1 MTPSLAMLFK
11 QKRLLALLAVVVV
24 LLGLAL
30 WQFVFNQPRDAALSD
45 GMPTSPAIEEK
56 YGVRFTQI
64 GVTADGG
71 MVDVRYKILD
81 PDKAMALMGGM
92 SGMGDESATPEL
104 LVEGANVA
112 IENSEVMSMKQ
123 LPEPGSVQFILYANP
138 KGIVVPG
145 TRLTIIV
152 GNLRLEH
159 VVAQ

>member
-1 MTPSLAMLFK
+1 MTPSPSVLFK
-11 QKRLLALLAVVVV
+11 YKRLLALLAVLVV
-24 LLGLAL
+24 LLGIIL
-30 WQFVFNQPRDAALSD
+30 WQVVLNKPRDTDLSA

-92 SGMGDESATPEL
+92 SGMGGEDASPTL
-104 LVEGANVA
+104 LVEGANVT
-112 IENSEVMSMKQ
+112 IENAEVMSMKQ
-123 LPEPGSVQFILYANP
+123 LPEPNSVQFILYANP